1 MKLVIATN
9 NIHKINEIRHL
20 LNERIELL
28 TLGDIGCHDEL
39 PETKMTIEENAAQ
52 KAFFI
57 YERFNFNCFA
67 DDTGLEIDALKGEP
81 GVFSARY
88 AGENCTYEDNIRKV
102 LNAMQEKK
110 DRTARFRT
118 VIALVINGKIKTFE
132 GIVEGIIRDQK
143 RGSNG
148 FGYDPIFQ
156 PGGFE
161 KTFAE
166 ISLAEKNRIC
176 TGPLPQNWSPICKY
190 CINVVQHAYI
200 INAQWL

>member
-20 LNERIELL
+20 LNEKIELL
-28 TLGDIGCHDEL
+28 SLGDIGCRVEL
-39 PETKMTIEENAAQ
+39 PETEMTLEGNAVQ
-52 KAFFI
+52 KALYI
-57 YERFNFNCFA
+57 YEHFNVNCFA

-102 LNAMQEKK
+102 LTAMQEKK
-110 DRTARFRT
+110 NRSARFKT
-118 VIALVINGKIKTFE
+118 VIALVINGKIETFE
-132 GIVEGIIRDQK
+132 GIVEGMIRDQK
-143 RGSNG
+143 LGNNG

-156 PGGFE
+156 PAGLE

-166 ISLAEKNRIC
+166 ISLEEKNRISHRAIA
-176 TGPLPQNWSPICKY
+176 LQKLVKY
-190 CINVVQHAYI
+190 LENNV
-200 INAQWL
+200 

>member
-20 LNERIELL
+20 LNEKIELL
-28 TLGDIGCHDEL
+28 SLGDIGCQTQL
-39 PETKMTIEENAAQ
+39 PETEMTLEGNAAQ

-102 LNAMQEKK
+102 LTAMQEMKN
-110 DRTARFRT
+110 RSARFKT

-143 RGSNG
+143 RGNNG

-156 PGGFE
+156 PAGLE

-166 ISLAEKNRIC
+166 ISLEEKNRISHRAIAIQK
-176 TGPLPQNWSPICKY
+176 LVNYLKN
-190 CINVVQHAYI
+190 NVQI
-200 INAQWL
+200 

>member
-20 LNERIELL
+20 LNEKIELL
-28 TLGDIGCHDEL
+28 SLGDIGCRAEL
-39 PETKMTIEENAAQ
+39 PETEMTLEGNAVQ
-52 KAFFI
+52 KALYI
-57 YERFNFNCFA
+57 YEHFNVNCFA

-102 LNAMQEKK
+102 LTAMQEKK
-110 DRTARFRT
+110 NRSARFKT
-118 VIALVINGKIKTFE
+118 VIALVINGKIETFE
-132 GIVEGIIRDQK
+132 GIVEGMIRDQK
-143 RGSNG
+143 LGNNG

-156 PGGFE
+156 PAGLE

-166 ISLAEKNRIC
+166 ISLEEKNRISHRAIA
-176 TGPLPQNWSPICKY
+176 LQKLVKY
-190 CINVVQHAYI
+190 LENNV
-200 INAQWL
+200 

>member
-20 LNERIELL
+20 LNEKIELL
-28 TLGDIGCHDEL
+28 SLGDIGCRAEL
-39 PETKMTIEENAAQ
+39 PETEMTLEGNAVQ
-52 KAFFI
+52 KALYI
-57 YERFNFNCFA
+57 YEHFNVNCFA

-102 LNAMQEKK
+102 LTAMQEKK
-110 DRTARFRT
+110 NRSARFKT
-118 VIALVINGKIKTFE
+118 VIALVINGKIETFE
-132 GIVEGIIRDQK
+132 GIVEGMIRDQK
-143 RGSNG
+143 LGNNG

-156 PGGFE
+156 PAGLE

-166 ISLAEKNRIC
+166 ISLEEKNRISHRAIA
-176 TGPLPQNWSPICKY
+176 LQKLVKY
-190 CINVVQHAYI
+190 LENNI
-200 INAQWL
+200 

>member
-20 LNERIELL
+20 LNEKIELL
-28 TLGDIGCHDEL
+28 SLGDIGCRAEL
-39 PETKMTIEENAAQ
+39 PETEMTLEGNAVQ
-52 KAFFI
+52 KALYI
-57 YERFNFNCFA
+57 YEHFNVNCFA
-67 DDTGLEIDALKGEP
+67 DDTGLEIDVLKGEP

-102 LNAMQEKK
+102 LTAMQEKK
-110 DRTARFRT
+110 NRSARFKT

-132 GIVEGIIRDQK
+132 GIVEGMIRDQK
-143 RGSNG
+143 LGNNG

-156 PGGFE
+156 PAGLE

-166 ISLAEKNRIC
+166 ISLEEKNRISHRAIA
-176 TGPLPQNWSPICKY
+176 LQKLVKY
-190 CINVVQHAYI
+190 LENNV
-200 INAQWL
+200 

>member
-20 LNERIELL
+20 LNEKIELL
-28 TLGDIGCHDEL
+28 SLGDIGCQTQL
-39 PETKMTIEENAAQ
+39 PETEMTIEGNAAQ

-57 YERFNFNCFA
+57 YERYTINCFA
-67 DDTGLEIDALKGEP
+67 DDTGLEIEALKGEP

-88 AGENCTYEDNIRKV
+88 AGENCTHEDNIRKV
-102 LNAMQEKK
+102 LTAMQEKK
-110 DRTARFRT
+110 NRSARFKT

-132 GIVEGIIRDQK
+132 GIVEGIIREK
-143 RGSNG
+143 EKGKNG

-156 PGGFE
+156 PAGLE

-166 ISLAEKNRIC
+166 ISLEEKNRISHRAIA
-176 TGPLPQNWSPICKY
+176 LQKLVNYLKS
-190 CINVVQHAYI
+190 NV
-200 INAQWL
+200 

>member
-20 LNERIELL
+20 LNEKIELL
-28 TLGDIGCHDEL
+28 SLGDIGCRIEL
-39 PETKMTIEENAAQ
+39 PETEMTLEGNAAQ

-57 YERFNFNCFA
+57 YERFHFNCFA

-102 LNAMQEKK
+102 LTAMQEMKN
-110 DRTARFRT
+110 RSARFKT
-118 VIALVINGKIKTFE
+118 VIALVINGKIETFK

-143 RGSNG
+143 RGNNG

-156 PGGFE
+156 PAGLE

-166 ISLAEKNRIC
+166 ISLEEKNRISHRAIA
-176 TGPLPQNWSPICKY
+176 LQKLVNYLKN
-190 CINVVQHAYI
+190 NVQI
-200 INAQWL
+200 